1 MEGDGAVSKRS
12 LLCCLG
18 DRSGVEQLLGWVRP
32 LQARRDEKE
41 EVAWV
46 MGWRDAVVAVS
57 GNLRDDETH
66 A

>member
-1 MEGDGAVSKRS
+1 M
-12 LLCCLG
+12 
-18 DRSGVEQLLGWVRP
+18 
-32 LQARRDEKE
+32 KE

-46 MGWRDAVVAVS
+46 MEWRAAVVAVS